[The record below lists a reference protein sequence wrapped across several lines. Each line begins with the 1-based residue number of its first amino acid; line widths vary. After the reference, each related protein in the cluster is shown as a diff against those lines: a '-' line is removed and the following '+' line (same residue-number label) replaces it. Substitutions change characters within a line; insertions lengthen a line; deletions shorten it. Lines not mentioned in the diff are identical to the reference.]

1 MIVFEKQILL
11 TVMLTIVDVGSSL
24 TIVNKGLSLTIVN
37 KIQSLTNVFKKNFLI
52 FNNDRIEDVSQTLM
66 KMHK

>member
-24 TIVNKGLSLTIVN
+24 TIVNKGLSLTIAL
-37 KIQSLTNVFKKNFLI
+37 KTTILKNELF
-52 FNNDRIEDVSQTLM
+52 
-66 KMHK
+66 